1 MLNINIKEDLL
12 KVSVLWVIVIQLIA
26 MIFFPIFSINI
37 DGFKYKFQLLRNN
50 EIQDWGGFE
59 IGGFEKFVNVA
70 LKWVYFLIGLYYASF
85 GITLIFLVYLY
96 KALDKKGHIHRLI
109 AYIFVIFCTITTLLG
124 GFLFFLW
131 ITRNKE
137 KIN

>member
-1 MLNINIKEDLL
+1 M
-12 KVSVLWVIVIQLIA
+12 VSVLWVIAIQLIA
-26 MIFFPIFSINI
+26 MIFLPIFSINI
-37 DGFKYKFQLLRNN
+37 SGFKIKFELLKNN
-50 EIQDWGGFE
+50 EIQDWGGFK
-59 IGGFEKFVNVA
+59 IRGFKNFVNAA
-70 LKWVYFLIGLYYASF
+70 LKLVYFLIGLYYLSF
-85 GITLIFLVYLY
+85 GITLLFLVYLY

-109 AYIFVIFCTITTLLG
+109 TYIFVIFCTLTTILG